1 MRDVPDTRLALMTG
15 GCDRRRMESSCL
27 TSLWSGSPATG
38 TAATRSPTPGPFQ
51 PRLRVLTVE
60 STLRR
65 NTQGGLGERP
75 GEADR
80 WQHRHRAPGRLNRG
94 SFCRRGR
101 ADPELLTTRI
111 GNPSLSAVE
120 SGFLAITQPQPDHDY
135 FPHEYGLGRT
145 ATRCCASWPA
155 AVPASPGAHEQ
166 AERNGVS
173 TDLRHRF
180 VIVVSTPRSEG
191 NLISR
196 DTNQGDRPMS
206 DRTGPWRSSPATK
219 TPTNGGRRY
228 RRTKRSPFEIQRAAS
243 VALVA
248 GGLAISGWAVLQLP
262 DEAPSVQATTSSYA
276 KGEKPEFLGKR
287 VPAARCTRRK
297 ISICRRL
304 RRLLCR
310 PSRRLLCRPSRHL
323 LCHSRRRH
331 AYQFGGEGRHAGLP
345 RSPARRRPPDHNY
358 YGWCRRRRRLL

>member
-1 MRDVPDTRLALMTG
+1 M
-15 GCDRRRMESSCL
+15 
-27 TSLWSGSPATG
+27 
-38 TAATRSPTPGPFQ
+38 
-51 PRLRVLTVE
+51 
-60 STLRR
+60 
-65 NTQGGLGERP
+65 GERT
-75 GEADR
+75 GVAYHEDR
-80 WQHRHRAPGRLNRG
+80 E
-94 SFCRRGR
+94 SF
-101 ADPELLTTRI
+101 
-111 GNPSLSAVE
+111 PSVVE
-120 SGFLAITQPQPDHDY
+120 SGCPAIRQPQPDHDY
-135 FPHEYGLGRT
+135 FPHDYELGRT

-155 AVPASPGAHEQ
+155 AVLASPGAHEQ

-191 NLISR
+191 NQMSR

-219 TPTNGGRRY
+219 TPTNEGGVTAGLSDRPS
-228 RRTKRSPFEIQRAAS
+228 RSSALRVWRSSQVAWQSAAGRSCNSRMKLRQFRQRPTHTLRVKSRNSSAS
-243 VALVA
+243 E
-248 GGLAISGWAVLQLP
+248 SRP
-262 DEAPSVQATTSSYA
+262 T
-276 KGEKPEFLGKR
+276 
-287 VPAARCTRRK
+287 RCTRRK

-304 RRLLCR
+304 RRLLCP